1 MEKNIFGLV
10 KKFLQVAR
18 VHKKMAWGL
27 AKMASVASGFDPTHP
42 YKTHYRG
49 TSISAPFEVPVE
61 PYKNRTISRIALIK

>member
-49 TSISAPFEVPVE
+49 TSISAPFVSKITEKPH
-61 PYKNRTISRIALIK
+61 Y

>member
-27 AKMASVASGFDPTHP
+27 AKMASVASGFDPT
-42 YKTHYRG
+42 RG
-49 TSISAPFEVPVE
+49 HFGQPDPTRAIF
-61 PYKNRTISRIALIK
+61 L